1 LRVERFL
8 EDSASTRP
16 QAFALVCGGRRLT
29 YAEVDNWADRVAAGL
44 RRLGIRRHDRV
55 VVHLDNSI
63 ETVVSV
69 FGILKAGAVFV
80 VVNPTTKA
88 DKLAFIL
95 RNCAAVAIVADGR
108 RLGVAADAVSRAGSD
123 CRVVVAGSAP
133 DPAGAPADL
142 TFEALAAETD
152 VAPPREVRGIDV
164 DLCALVYTSGSTGTP
179 KGVMLTHLN
188 VLSAATS
195 ITTYLEMTAADTVLN
210 VLPLSFDYGLYQVL
224 MTFKVGGCLVLERSF
239 AYPHALLET
248 LIAERVT
255 GLPIVPTISAI
266 LLGLDLDRYDLSSLR
281 YITNTGAPL
290 PGRHIAEL
298 RRAVPHARIFS
309 MYGLTECKRV
319 SYLPPEEIDRRPDSV
334 GRPMPNVDVFLVD
347 TDGRRLTHG
356 TGELVVRGSN
366 VMQGYWQ
373 LPDETARVLRPG
385 ALLGERE
392 LWTGDVFRI
401 DEEGFLYFVARRDD
415 IIKTRG
421 EKVSPREVENVLYD
435 LPGVIEA
442 AVVGE
447 PDPVLGQAL
456 VAFVVP
462 RPESGLTENL
472 ALHHCA
478 QRLEDFMVPRRVVF
492 LDALPRTGTGKIDRR
507 QIKLPDA
514 PPPEAAP
521 PPA

>member
-1 LRVERFL
+1 MRVERFL
-8 EDSASTRP
+8 EDGAAAWP
-16 QAFALVCGGRRLT
+16 DKLALVCGDRRLS
-29 YAEVDNWADRVAAGL
+29 YAEIDERAERVAAGL
-44 RRLGIRRHDRV
+44 HRLGVRPRDRV
-55 VVHLDNSI
+55 VVHLDNSVEAVI
-63 ETVVSV
+63 AV
-69 FGILKAGAVFV
+69 FAILKAGAVFA

-88 DKLAFIL
+88 DKLGFIL
-95 RNCAAVAIVADGR
+95 RNCGATALVADPRRLAVVSEAVA
-108 RLGVAADAVSRAGSD
+108 RAGIA
-123 CRVVVAGSAP
+123 CRVIVTGNAPDAGSGGDDVTFQAL
-133 DPAGAPADL
+133 GEESAPAPARD
-142 TFEALAAETD
+142 A
-152 VAPPREVRGIDV
+152 RGIDV

-188 VLSAATS
+188 VVSAATS
-195 ITTYLEMTAADTVLN
+195 ITTYLEMSSSDIVLN

-224 MTFKVGGCLVLERSF
+224 MTFKAGGCVVLERSF
-239 AYPHALLET
+239 AYPHAVLET

-266 LLGLDLDRYDLSSLR
+266 LLGLELDRYDLSSLR

-298 RRAVPHARIFS
+298 RRALPHVRLFS

-334 GRPMPNVDVFLVD
+334 GRPMPNVEVFVVD
-347 TDGRRLTHG
+347 ADGRRMAHG

-366 VMQGYWQ
+366 VMQGYWE
-373 LPDETARVLRPG
+373 LPDETARALRPG
-385 ALLGERE
+385 ALPGERD

-401 DEEGFLYFVARRDD
+401 DEDGFLYFVGRRDD

-435 LPGVIEA
+435 LPGILEA

-456 VAFVVP
+456 VVFVVP
-462 RPESGLTENL
+462 RAEAGLTENL
-472 ALHHCA
+472 VLHHCA
-478 QRLEDFMVPRRVVF
+478 QRLEDFMVPRRVEFV
-492 LDALPRTGTGKIDRR
+492 DALPRTATGKIDRR
-507 QIKLPDA
+507 RITERDGSLPA
-514 PPPEAAP
+514 AATPPS
-521 PPA
+521 

>member
-8 EDSASTRP
+8 EDSAATRP
-16 QAFALVCGGRRLT
+16 AALALICGERRLS
-29 YAEVDNWADRVAAGL
+29 YADVDDWSDRVAAGL
-44 RRLGIRRHDRV
+44 HRLGVRPRDRV
-55 VVHLDNSI
+55 VVHLDNSV
-63 ETVVSV
+63 ETVVAV
-69 FGILKAGAVFV
+69 FGILKAGGVFV

-88 DKLAFIL
+88 DKLGFIL
-95 RNCAAVAIVADGR
+95 RNCAAAAVVADGR
-108 RLGVAADAVSRAGSD
+108 RMSVVSEAMTRAGAACRIIVTGSVPDPMGPAADI
-123 CRVVVAGSAP
+123 
-133 DPAGAPADL
+133 
-142 TFEALAAETD
+142 TFQALAEGPAT
-152 VAPPREVRGIDV
+152 VPPRGTRGIDV

-188 VLSAATS
+188 VVSAATS
-195 ITTYLEMTAADTVLN
+195 ITTYLEMASTDVVLN

-224 MTFKVGGCLVLERSF
+224 MTFKVGGCVVLERSF
-239 AYPHALLET
+239 AYPHAVLET

-266 LLGLDLDRYDLSSLR
+266 LLGLELDRYDLSSLR
-281 YITNTGAPL
+281 YITNTGASL

-298 RRAVPHARIFS
+298 RRALPHVRIFS

-334 GRPMPNVDVFLVD
+334 GRPMPNVEVYVVD
-347 TDGRRLTHG
+347 ADGRRLTHG

-366 VMQGYWQ
+366 VMQGYWE
-373 LPDETARVLRPG
+373 LPEETARMLRPG
-385 ALLGERE
+385 ALPGEQD

-401 DEEGFLYFVARRDD
+401 DEDGFLYFVGRRDD

-435 LPGVIEA
+435 LAGVLEA
-442 AVVGE
+442 AIVGE

-456 VAFVVP
+456 VAVVVP
-462 RPESGLTENL
+462 RAEAGLTENL
-472 ALHHCA
+472 VLHHCA
-478 QRLEDFMVPRRVVF
+478 QRLEDFMVPRRVLFV
-492 LDALPRTGTGKIDRR
+492 DSLPRTTTGKIDRR
-507 QIKLPDA
+507 RICLPDESV
-514 PPPEAAP
+514 PAAAT

>member
-1 LRVERFL
+1 
-8 EDSASTRP
+8 
-16 QAFALVCGGRRLT
+16 
-29 YAEVDNWADRVAAGL
+29 
-44 RRLGIRRHDRV
+44 
-55 VVHLDNSI
+55 
-63 ETVVSV
+63 
-69 FGILKAGAVFV
+69 
-80 VVNPTTKA
+80 
-88 DKLAFIL
+88 
-95 RNCAAVAIVADGR
+95 
-108 RLGVAADAVSRAGSD
+108 
-123 CRVVVAGSAP
+123 
-133 DPAGAPADL
+133 
-142 TFEALAAETD
+142 
-152 VAPPREVRGIDV
+152 V

-188 VLSAATS
+188 VVSAATS
-195 ITTYLEMTAADTVLN
+195 ITTYLEMSSADIVLD

-224 MTFKVGGCLVLERSF
+224 MTFKVGGCVVLERSF
-239 AYPHALLET
+239 AYPHAVLET

-266 LLGLDLDRYDLSSLR
+266 LLGLELDRYDLSSLR

-298 RRAVPHARIFS
+298 RRALPHVRIFS

-334 GRPMPNVDVFLVD
+334 GRPMPNVDVYVVD
-347 TDGRRLTHG
+347 ADGRRLAHG

-366 VMQGYWQ
+366 VMQGYWE

-385 ALLGERE
+385 VLLGEQD

-401 DEEGFLYFVARRDD
+401 DEDGFLYFVGRRDD

-435 LPGVIEA
+435 LPGVLEA
-442 AVVGE
+442 AIVGE

-462 RPESGLTENL
+462 RAEAGLTENL
-472 ALHHCA
+472 VLHHCA

-492 LDALPRTGTGKIDRR
+492 LDSLPRTTTGKIDRR
-507 QIKLPDA
+507 RINAPDGPLP
-514 PPPEAAP
+514 AAAT